1 MNSVQRRSKVCI
13 WSPIKFL
20 VFALITPC
28 TLLYLTACDS
38 SKENSTSSENSISVA
53 DYAQVCN
60 GSGVSGSIAYSKSP
74 GVHPVIIMTRKDV
87 QSPFYSQIPS
97 DGFPK
102 NWRADS
108 NIKAKDN
115 QLVVCM
121 TPTKR
126 ELKEKCDFPG
136 DKPSDMKHILEMY
149 NTTYEAILYESKTGK
164 KVASKNL
171 IAKVDE
177 CPRFHMFKK
186 TEVVDKMDG
195 NYDQALINFVKPH
208 VQF

>member
-1 MNSVQRRSKVCI
+1 MNSVQRRSKVYV
-13 WSPIKFL
+13 WRSIKSL
-20 VFALITPC
+20 VITLITPC
-28 TLLYLTACDS
+28 TLTYLTACDS
-38 SKENSTSSENSISVA
+38 SKESSTSSENSISVA

-87 QSPFYSQIPS
+87 QSSFYSQIPS
-97 DGFPK
+97 GGFPE

-126 ELKEKCDFPG
+126 ELTKKCDFPG

-149 NTTYEAILYESKTGK
+149 NTTYETILYESKTGK

-171 IAKVDE
+171 VAKVDE
-177 CPRFHMFKK
+177 CPRFHMFTK
-186 TEVVDKMDG
+186 TEAVDKMDG
-195 NYDQALINFVKPH
+195 NYDQALIDFVKLH
-208 VQF
+208 VQI